1 MKRIITLLAGIALL
15 ASSALAAPDQL
26 EKKLADVLAAVRG
39 SSAYEFCR
47 TLAAEPFSGR
57 LSGSPGYATAAHWA
71 AATWR
76 EWGLL
81 APEGGF
87 LQPFPSPYTLVDG
100 AEMTLTIAGKGKKL
114 EAGKDFLPLLFSDA
128 GRASGTAVFAG
139 WGISAPEAGYDD
151 YAGLDVRGK
160 FVLCFR
166 GTPAPDDKR
175 FQRHD
180 EHRERMRTAR
190 DRGALGLVYIYPEV
204 QANPNGERLEHFMP
218 AMISEEAADLLF
230 AAKGIHAT
238 DLKKDLRAY
247 GVPISFALDARI
259 ELSVQARHFSA
270 GTGFNAVA
278 YLPGS
283 DPELQGE
290 CVVLGAHLD
299 GCGSPLGILFPGA
312 DDNASGSAVVMEAAR
327 AFAASGL
334 RPRRTLVFVLFGG
347 EEMGLLGSRHFAAHV
362 PAPFARISAMFN
374 LDMEGAGDRAF
385 AQFSAEPPALKES
398 IARADSLLHILSGS
412 GTIREVGVRS
422 SDFAPF
428 FLQGIPCAAFYS
440 NGPHLGYHQAG
451 DSIFRINPD
460 ILGRITQL
468 TMLSAWFWAERL

>member
-1 MKRIITLLAGIALL
+1 
-15 ASSALAAPDQL
+15 
-26 EKKLADVLAAVRG
+26 
-39 SSAYEFCR
+39 
-47 TLAAEPFSGR
+47 
-57 LSGSPGYATAAHWA
+57 
-71 AATWR
+71 
-76 EWGLL
+76 
-81 APEGGF
+81 
-87 LQPFPSPYTLVDG
+87 
-100 AEMTLTIAGKGKKL
+100 MTLTIAGKEKNC

-139 WGISAPEAGYDD
+139 WGISAPEPGYDD

-166 GTPAPDDKR
+166 GTPVPDDKR

-180 EHRERMRTAR
+180 EHRERMRTAC

-218 AMISEEAADLLF
+218 AMISEATADLLF
-230 AAKGIHAT
+230 AAKGIQAA
-238 DLKKDLRAY
+238 DLKKDLQRLRRPRLLRPGCPHRAKRP
-247 GVPISFALDARI
+247 GAPLCRRHRLQRRRPISPAAIRDCAANAWSL
-259 ELSVQARHFSA
+259 VPTW
-270 GTGFNAVA
+270 TGAA
-278 YLPGS
+278 APW
-283 DPELQGE
+283 D
-290 CVVLGAHLD
+290 
-299 GCGSPLGILFPGA
+299 ILFPGA
-312 DDNASGSAVVMEAAR
+312 DDNASGSAVVMEVAR
-327 AFAASGL
+327 AFQLGPAPPAHPGFCPLWRRGDGL
-334 RPRRTLVFVLFGG
+334 P
-347 EEMGLLGSRHFAAHV
+347 GSRHFAAHV

-385 AQFSAEPPALKES
+385 AQFSAEPPALKEA
-398 IARADSLLHILSGS
+398 IARADGLLHILSGS

-460 ILGRITQL
+460 ILARITQL
-468 TMLSAWFWAERL
+468 TMLSAWFWAERP